1 MTTPIDMALAAEI
14 VAAGTASGKMVVT
27 AESCTGGMVA
37 AALTDISGASAVL
50 DRGLVTYSNDAK
62 SGLLGVAG
70 ATLASHGARRCL
82 TRNRRRDGSRRPCRR
97 AAKPCGGG
105 HHRYCRTWRR
115 QRGKTCGTCLVR
127 AGGARRSG

>member
-62 SGLLGVAG
+62 SSLLGVAG
-70 ATLASHGARRCL
+70 AHTGVARRSL
-82 TRNRRRDGSRRPCRR
+82 IGNRRRDGSRRPCRR